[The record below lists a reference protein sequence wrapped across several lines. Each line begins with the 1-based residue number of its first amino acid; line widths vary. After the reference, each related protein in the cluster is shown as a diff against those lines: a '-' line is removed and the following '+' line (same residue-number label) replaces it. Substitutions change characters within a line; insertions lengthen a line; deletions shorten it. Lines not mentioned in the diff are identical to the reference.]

1 MKTKKILTS
10 PALLEEI
17 GSYSQKNVSDG
28 ELTDLT
34 EKIKHEFGDS
44 LCGIILY
51 GSCLRSKNFH
61 EGVIDLYVIVSSYKS
76 AYKKIYFRALN
87 SFLPPNV
94 FYLES
99 GSEENKIRAK
109 YAVISF
115 EDFQKGVH
123 SWFHSYIWS
132 RFAQPAHLIYASD
145 DDTRQL
151 LYALFAESVIVF
163 LKKTIPALGPGR
175 FDTETIWENG
185 LGLTYAAE
193 LRPEQKNRASFIPHQ
208 TMDDLIRLT
217 QHASPALSELIQQL
231 PGEFYQ
237 CSTTSRDKKVC
248 LLQWRFRRWQG
259 HIFSVFRLMK
269 AVFTF
274 KDCVDY
280 AAWKIKRHTG
290 ISIEVTPVLQK
301 HPILFGFT
309 ILWRLLKHD
318 AIH

>member
-17 GSYSQKNVSDG
+17 GSYSQKNVVYG

-51 GSCLRSKNFH
+51 GSCLRTHTFH
-61 EGVIDLYVIVSSYKS
+61 EGVIDLYVIVNSYKS
-76 AYKKIYFRALN
+76 AYKKTYFRALN

-94 FYLES
+94 FYFES
-99 GSEENKIRAK
+99 DYEENKIRAK

-115 EDFQKGVH
+115 EDLKKGIRN
-123 SWFHSYIWS
+123 WFHSYIWS
-132 RFAQPAHLIYASD
+132 RFAQPAHLIYTRD
-145 DDTRQL
+145 DDTRQRL
-151 LYALFAESVIVF
+151 HALFAESVIVF

-175 FDTETIWENG
+175 FDTEAIWENG
-185 LGLTYAAE
+185 LSLTYAAE
-193 LRPEQKNRASFIPHQ
+193 LRPEQKNRASFITKQ
-208 TMDDLIRLT
+208 SMNDFIRLT
-217 QHASPALSELIQQL
+217 QHAAPALHEFIQQM
-231 PGEFYQ
+231 PGSFYQ
-237 CSTTSRDKKVC
+237 CNTTSRDKNVC
-248 LLQWRFRRWQG
+248 LLQWRLRRWQG

-290 ISIEVTPVLQK
+290 ISIKVTPVLQK

-309 ILWRLLKHD
+309 ILWHLLKRD
-318 AIH
+318 ALH